1 MRLPDRGTSRPSRSL
16 RVPLQ
21 LGSCGFTVSRVDDS
35 SCPVS
40 WQHHRNS
47 SGNDDSESG
56 ESGENL
62 SQTHS
67 GESGESTDTMLDL
80 LPRINQEHTCLAIP
94 LGVW

>member
-1 MRLPDRGTSRPSRSL
+1 MI
-16 RVPLQ
+16 RVALC
-21 LGSCGFTVSRVDDS
+21 LGNISETH
-35 SCPVS
+35 
-40 WQHHRNS
+40 QE
-47 SGNDDSESG
+47 NDDSESG

-94 LGVW
+94 LGV